1 MGEKGEEKEMTI
13 SELEVIARKTHLE
26 QELQAA
32 RSMVDALS
40 GAVQDCDWWLE
51 KLAAK
56 EEAKKAELKQLAETK
71 VVEEAAKKKRR
82 KK

>member
-1 MGEKGEEKEMTI
+1 MEEEKVTVNEI
-13 SELEVIARKTHLE
+13 EVIARKAHLE

-56 EEAKKAELKQLAETK
+56 EEAKKAELKQLAEE
-71 VVEEAAKKKRR
+71 VAKKK
-82 KK
+82 KKGKK

>member
-1 MGEKGEEKEMTI
+1 MEEEKMTI
-13 SELEVIARKTHLE
+13 SELEVIARKTQLE
-26 QELQAA
+26 QDLKAA

-56 EEAKKAELKQLAETK
+56 EEEKKAELKQLAEAK
-71 VVEEAAKKKRR
+71 AVEEAAKKNKR
-82 KK
+82 KKR

>member
-1 MGEKGEEKEMTI
+1 VEEEKVTVNEI
-13 SELEVIARKTHLE
+13 EVIARKAHLE

-56 EEAKKAELKQLAETK
+56 EEEKKAELKQLAEAK
-71 VVEEAAKKKRR
+71 AVEEAAKKSKRKR

>member
-1 MGEKGEEKEMTI
+1 VEEEKVTVNEI
-13 SELEVIARKTHLE
+13 EVIARKAHLE
-26 QELQAA
+26 QELRAA

-56 EEAKKAELKQLAETK
+56 EEEKKAELKQLAEAK
-71 VVEEAAKKKRR
+71 AVEEAAKKNKRKR

>member
-1 MGEKGEEKEMTI
+1 MEEEKVTVNEI
-13 SELEVIARKTHLE
+13 EVIARKAHLE
-26 QELQAA
+26 QELRAA

-56 EEAKKAELKQLAETK
+56 EEEKKAELKQLAEAK
-71 VVEEAAKKKRR
+71 AVEEAAKKNKRKR

>member
-1 MGEKGEEKEMTI
+1 MEEEKVTVNEI
-13 SELEVIARKTHLE
+13 EVIARKAHLE

-56 EEAKKAELKQLAETK
+56 EEEKKAELKQLAEAK
-71 VVEEAAKKKRR
+71 AVEEAAKKSKRKR